1 MEKTVSKNCIYGI
14 YTGRLLN
21 SVLENS
27 EPPAFPQQFDI
38 DELFAFHSHQSVAN
52 MAYCGLKK
60 LNIPQEKL
68 KNYYDDY
75 KMMLLR
81 EARFEIATQQVF
93 SALEKA
99 NIPFIPLKG
108 YIIKKLFPQ
117 ESLRS
122 FTDVD
127 IYIGDKVEQTG
138 KVMESLGFSVETTA
152 EYDIGYFKKPSL
164 FFEMHSK
171 LFEDDYSF
179 EGYFDKP
186 FDRAKPVAEGSCHYL
201 LSNEDF
207 FIHVFCHLY
216 KHFTFGG
223 CGLRQFMDVY
233 VLTKKLK
240 LDYGYINRE
249 LEKLKLTGFF
259 ETVKKVNA
267 VVFQGEQPD
276 DDMLEICDYIF
287 SNGTFGTDKIIAVN
301 EFAAQNKNILLWK
314 IKYFSNRWGL
324 SFSRMK
330 ENYKVLEKAPV
341 LLPFCWIHK
350 AFRVLFF
357 RRDVLK
363 SQIKDI
369 DEYNQDYST
378 YLKPIWEISGVKR

>member
-21 SVLENS
+21 SVLNNTA
-27 EPPAFPQQFDI
+27 PPALPPQFDI

-52 MAYCGLKK
+52 MAYCGLKQ
-60 LNIPQEKL
+60 LDIPEDKL

-81 EARFEIATQQVF
+81 EARFEMASQQVF
-93 SALEKA
+93 SALDKA
-99 NIPFIPLKG
+99 KIPFIPLKG
-108 YIIKKLFPQ
+108 SIIKKLFPQ

-127 IYIGDKVEQTG
+127 IYIGDKVQETG
-138 KVMESLGFSVETTA
+138 KVMESLGFCVESTA

-171 LFEDDYSF
+171 LFEDNYSF
-179 EGYFDKP
+179 GGYFENP
-186 FDRAKPVAEGSCHYL
+186 FEKAKPICEGSCHYRL
-201 LSNEDF
+201 NDEDF

-216 KHFTFGG
+216 KHFSFGG

-233 VLTKKLK
+233 VLTKSLD
-240 LDYGYINRE
+240 LDYEYINRE
-249 LEKLKLTGFF
+249 LKKLELTDFF
-259 ETVKKVNA
+259 ETVKKVNS
-267 VVFQGEQPD
+267 VVFEGEKPD
-276 DDMLEICDYIF
+276 ENILDICDYIF
-287 SNGTFGTDKIIAVN
+287 SNGTFGTDRIIAVN
-301 EFAAQNKNILLWK
+301 EFGAQDKNILVWK
-314 IKYFSNRWGL
+314 IRYFANRWGL
-324 SFSRMK
+324 SYSRMK
-330 ENYKVLEKAPV
+330 ENYKVLEKVPV

-350 AFRVLFF
+350 GFRVLFF
-357 RRDVLK
+357 RRDILK

-369 DEYNQDYST
+369 DEYNQDYSQ
-378 YLKPIWEISGVKR
+378 YLKHIWEISGVKR

>member
-21 SVLENS
+21 SVLENR
-27 EPPAFPQQFDI
+27 EPPALPEQFDL
-38 DELFAFHSHQSVAN
+38 EGLFTFHSQQSVAN

-81 EARFEIATQQVF
+81 EARFEVASQQVF

-99 NIPFIPLKG
+99 GIPFIPLKG
-108 YIIKKLFPQ
+108 SIIKKLFPQ

-138 KVMESLGFSVETTA
+138 KVMESLGFSVKSTTQH
-152 EYDIGYFKKPSL
+152 DISYFKKPSL
-164 FFEMHSK
+164 SFEMHSR

-179 EGYFDKP
+179 DGYFDNP
-186 FDRAKPVAEGSCHYL
+186 FERAKPIAEGSCHYL
-201 LSNEDF
+201 FSDEDF

-223 CGLRQFMDVY
+223 CGLRQFMDIF
-233 VLTKKLK
+233 VLTKKLN
-240 LDYGYINRE
+240 LDYDYINKE
-249 LEKLKLTGFF
+249 LEKLKLTDFF
-259 ETVKKVNA
+259 ETVKKVNS
-267 VVFQGEQPD
+267 VVFKGEKPD
-276 DDMLEICDYIF
+276 GDMLDICDYIF
-287 SNGTFGTDKIIAVN
+287 SNGTFGIYRITAMN
-301 EFAAQNKNILLWK
+301 EFGAQDKNILAWK
-314 IKYFSNRWGL
+314 ISYFANRWGL
-324 SFSRMK
+324 SYSRMK
-330 ENYKVLEKAPV
+330 ENYKVLEKVPV

-369 DEYNQDYST
+369 DEYNQDYSK
-378 YLKPIWEISGVKR
+378 YLKHIWEISGVKR

>member
-108 YIIKKLFPQ
+108 SIIKKLFPH

-201 LSNEDF
+201 LIDEDF

-330 ENYKVLEKAPV
+330 ENYMVLEKVPV
-341 LLPFCWIHK
+341 LLPFCWFHK

-369 DEYNQDYST
+369 DEYNQDYSK
-378 YLKPIWEISGVKR
+378 YLKHIWEISGVKR